1 MSDSNDQSPKK
12 PGQVK
17 HDASGR
23 AVWQWAA
30 ESGRHAID
38 STSRLLKRLEVPGL
52 KLEEYQPKSSNPAH
66 RAAAN
71 EAKPAPAAGQHV
83 APERL
88 MPPDPEKGYDPYG
101 GRNDLPHGAARH
113 PAAPRPEVKPAAP
126 AAAPL
131 KKPDETPATRRSL
144 LGRLF
149 RK

>member
-1 MSDSNDQSPKK
+1 MSESDEQTPKK
-12 PGQVK
+12 PGKVK

-52 KLEEYQPKSSNPAH
+52 KVEEYQPKANP
-66 RAAAN
+66 RAAAG
-71 EAKPAPAAGQHV
+71 ETRAATPAQQQGV
-83 APERL
+83 PERVQ
-88 MPPDPEKGYDPYG
+88 PPDTVKGYDPYG
-101 GRNDLPHGAARH
+101 GRNDSARGAAAR
-113 PAAPRPEVKPAAP
+113 PATKPAPKP
-126 AAAPL
+126 AAAPGAPL
-131 KKPDETPATRRSL
+131 RKPVAEPEPRRSL

>member
-17 HDASGR
+17 HDATGR

-52 KLEEYQPKSSNPAH
+52 KVEEYEPKSSNPAP
-66 RAAAN
+66 RTAAN
-71 EAKPAPAAGQHV
+71 EAKPAPAAGQYV

-88 MPPDPEKGYDPYG
+88 KPPDPEKGYDPYG
-101 GRNDLPHGAARH
+101 GRSDSAHGAAKH
-113 PAAPRPEVKPAAP
+113 P

-131 KKPDETPATRRSL
+131 KKPGETPATRRSL